1 MTDLLA
7 QSLAN
12 LANARNTV
20 LEEMKNRYPVGS
32 EVSWKAGKGFSTGHV
47 IGHAPF
53 WTREPT
59 RLQIKPIRNGK
70 ARWVTPYNI
79 PLASY
84 AAPPAQA
91 VCSNCDGAGA
101 VPYTFGQTPEQF
113 EQGEYPCPECTPAQ
127 GIDLGQLRKL
137 AQGWIDHAARAP
149 RDDWGISVYDD
160 CGNEILALIDQRDAG
175 PGVGNG

>member
-1 MTDLLA
+1 MTDILA

-59 RLQIKPIRNGK
+59 RLRVKPIRNGK

-84 AAPPAQA
+84 AAPHAQ
-91 VCSNCDGAGA
+91 SIEL
-101 VPYTFGQTPEQF
+101 EQF
-113 EQGEYPCPECTPAQ
+113 RPMVQMYIEANEKIEHLSDVAAWAVGHGKRLLAK
-127 GIDLGQLRKL
+127 IDE
-137 AQGWIDHAARAP
+137 
-149 RDDWGISVYDD
+149 S
-160 CGNEILALIDQRDAG
+160 DAG
-175 PGVGNG
+175 MGVE